1 MPRARSKA
9 ELEDDLK
16 ERDRRIADLKAEL
29 EETRDLAQRQD
40 EQLQDV
46 EAVFE
51 GWKEAFEMTVG
62 DDGLWSFP
70 QFIATANQYH
80 DKYVALLK
88 NWNKFVPE
96 YNAAVSVNKRN
107 VGRPLAASEA
117 QVATVRKLR
126 AEGQSLRAIAEATN
140 LGLKTVCT
148 IIDKGDGVDRTT
160 IKHLKRIDPDRAAER
175 LWQARRRTRDSLPKR
190 IAATEK
196 ANAELRLE
204 AKGLKSVKD

>member
-1 MPRARSKA
+1 MARTKA

-16 ERDRRIADLKAEL
+16 ERDRRLADLRREL
-29 EETRDLAQRQD
+29 DEARDLIQRQD
-40 EQLQDV
+40 EQLQDT
-46 EAVFE
+46 EALIE
-51 GWKEAFEMTVG
+51 NWKEAFDMTLG
-62 DDGLWSFP
+62 DDGLWQLPEFV
-70 QFIATANQYH
+70 ATANQYH

-88 NWNKFVPE
+88 DWNKLVPR
-96 YNAAVSVNKRN
+96 YNATIIKRN
-107 VGRPLAASEA
+107 VGRPLAASDA

-126 AEGQSLRAIAEATN
+126 AEGQSLRAIAEETN

-148 IIDKGDGVDRTT
+148 IIDKGAGIDRTT

-175 LWQARRRTRDSLPKR
+175 LWQARRRSRDALPKR

-204 AKGLKSVKD
+204 AKGLK